1 MIGRETVVVI
11 GRATSS
17 SGEHI
22 STTQSVNQSIVGLSE
37 TSGINY
43 LHLGVVALLIN
54 LRVGSKLK
62 HLLELQSSH
71 LTLSLKLSILYNTYN
86 QKIIG
91 SNKRLFNNIEKT
103 F

>member
-1 MIGRETVVVI
+1 MI

-22 STTQSVNQSIVGLSE
+22 STTQSVNQSNVGLSE
-37 TSGINY
+37 TPGINYLHLGGINY

-62 HLLELQSSH
+62 HLLEVQSSYWGKG
-71 LTLSLKLSILYNTYN
+71 SVINYVLSILYNMNNYF
-86 QKIIG
+86 
-91 SNKRLFNNIEKT
+91 FNTAKK
-103 F
+103 